1 MKVSDD
7 GILYGHELI
16 DNFIDFYNNSKSIFA
31 NDQKVAI
38 IDVGNTKEETTTV
51 QPTTTVA
58 PTTTVKPTTVKP
70 TTVAPTT
77 TTAKPTT
84 VTSTTTT
91 AEPTVQPTTVKQFSL
106 QRCKQQQRSQQ
117 LPKCQLSLT
126 EQRL

>member
-1 MKVSDD
+1 MLWTNWARYGAYYTPYVMKVSDD

-77 TTAKPTT
+77 TTAK
-84 VTSTTTT
+84 
-91 AEPTVQPTTVKQFSL
+91 QL
-106 QRCKQQQRSQQ
+106 Q
-117 LPKCQLSLT
+117 
-126 EQRL
+126 